1 VGQVKGK
8 VVITSLLTPETI
20 RFVTHAGIRMMKFNL
35 ISRMKSS
42 RVTKIL
48 GWVAVGISTA
58 IASLWAW
65 WGISENFHEGW
76 YYESLLQNLSL
87 MFAQY
92 LSIAI
97 IFILLT
103 VVAIR
108 WRRIG
113 SAILTIAA
121 AGLVLFFSGFGVA
134 ASALIIPPLLI
145 IGLLF
150 WFGRP
155 DPKRLATMIVVIVPI
170 IIIIGF
176 GIPNGISVSQRL
188 NDGNLDAR
196 LVDGKG
202 VSLIWAPS
210 GPGWPEHGVPWDEAK
225 DICKYLSEDGMVVE
239 DVPQNIWRLPTAD
252 EIVRSMTLKGVNA
265 GGIWDPEN
273 EKATYEINPDKETP
287 LWNPHSQIIY
297 YWTSTELNA
306 DRAYIVV
313 YDGKVFI
320 RNKAGM
326 GSQGFRAVKYY

>member
-1 VGQVKGK
+1 MMNHFWGNIRNSHK
-8 VVITSLLTPETI
+8 V
-20 RFVTHAGIRMMKFNL
+20 R
-35 ISRMKSS
+35 
-42 RVTKIL
+42 KIL

-58 IASLWAW
+58 VASLWAW

-76 YYESLLQNLSL
+76 YYESIVQNLSL

-97 IFILLT
+97 IFVLLT

-121 AGLVLFFSGFGVA
+121 VGLVLFFSGFGVA

-155 DPKRLATMIVVIVPI
+155 KPKRLAVMIVVIIPI

-176 GIPNGISVSQRL
+176 GIPHGNRVSQRL

-196 LVDGKG
+196 LVEGDTI
-202 VSLIWAPS
+202 SLVWAPD
-210 GPGWPEHGVPWDEAK
+210 GPGWPDQGVPWDEAN
-225 DICKYLSEDGMVVE
+225 DICQYLSEDGMIVE
-239 DVPQNIWRLPTAD
+239 DVPQNIWRLPTVD
-252 EIVRSMTLKGVNA
+252 ELVRSMTLKGVNA
-265 GGIWDPEN
+265 GGIWDYEN
-273 EKATYEINPDKETP
+273 GKAIYEIKPDKETP
-287 LWNPHSQIIY
+287 LWNPYSQIIY

-326 GSQGFRAVKYY
+326 GSLGFRAVKSP